1 MFTLKNKTALVTGSA
16 KRIGASVSRRLALE
30 GVNVIVHYRNSK
42 EEALDLVE
50 ELKTSGVKATS
61 LYGDFSDLDD
71 DAVDNFFTEAKSL
84 TGSVDILINSASI
97 FPETNLQDM
106 SAKDITEN
114 VTVNSFLPFA
124 LSKAFYKALDL
135 EAGVIINFLDTKI
148 KSYDFKHSAYILSKH
163 MLANLT
169 SMTAI
174 DFAPKVRVNAVA
186 PGLILGPVGAGLDYL
201 EKLKDT
207 VPLMSYGSSEDIDE
221 AVVFLIK
228 SDFVTGQVV
237 YVDGGAH
244 IN

>member
-16 KRIGASVSRRLALE
+16 KRIGASVSRRLAKE
-30 GVNVIVHYRNSK
+30 GVNIIVHYRNSK
-42 EEALDLVE
+42 EEACELVK
-50 ELKTSGVKATS
+50 ELESYNVKAKA
-61 LYGDFSDLDD
+61 LYGDFSDLDGA
-71 DAVDNFFTEAKSL
+71 AVDSFFTEAKSL

-97 FPETNLQDM
+97 FPETKLQDM
-106 SAKDITEN
+106 TAKDITDN
-114 VTVNSFLPFA
+114 VTVNSILPFA
-124 LSKAFYKALDL
+124 LSKAFYNALDS

-169 SMTAI
+169 AMTAI

-186 PGLILGPVGAGLDYL
+186 PGLVLGPAGTGDDYL
-201 EKLKDT
+201 GKLKDT
-207 VPLMSYGSSEDIDE
+207 VPLKSFGSAEDINE

-228 SDFVTGQVV
+228 SDFITGQVV